1 MREAKE
7 TSTTPGWPV
16 MDDTSTGHA
25 STVDVVFAK
34 KTGPVGEAGRTCEH
48 AHKHKPTDR
57 VQLC

>member
-16 MDDTSTGHA
+16 MEDTRTGHA

-34 KTGPVGEAGRTCEH
+34 NTGPVGDAG
-48 AHKHKPTDR
+48 
-57 VQLC
+57 